1 MSNRF
6 KRGILRPIKDGEGRG
21 EIRYA
26 VTDIEASEWI
36 NFLCIGHYDKYT
48 DSLKVFESIRE
59 YLDFIFRHCPEN
71 DISSV
76 FAHFGGKYDFNFIMK
91 DCFLSERYQVVSAI
105 PRGSS
110 ILTFTIYDNVSCEE
124 IMFWDSSALL
134 SFSLRN
140 LTKTFKVESQKGEI
154 DYLNLQHSFKNKNYT
169 KEILEQP
176 ELFEVYR
183 NGRKVKRFN
192 KEWKKKEITYRIFNE
207 DGEYLDDVIHPIEN
221 KKMIIDYLVSD
232 LKGLSQC
239 LEKFYEWDLVKKA
252 GPSYTIAG
260 QSVRIWQTFLDKPI
274 HSIPNSVDEF
284 VREAYAGGRTE
295 VFKPIF
301 DATYDL
307 ENNPDNLSKDIL
319 KKLKKQKKIG
329 KLFYLDV
336 NSLYPTV
343 MRDNEF
349 GNKYVTTTYS
359 KSLYNPKGIGFW
371 EVTVNVPKELF
382 CPPLGVNH
390 TFEDGTV
397 KYIFPTGTFKGKWTI
412 AELEYAKTLGIK
424 ILKYH
429 KGVIFQK
436 QGYIFRDFINT
447 LYERRL
453 EAKRTGDSVNNT
465 LTKLVMNSTYGKV
478 GMRLEK
484 ENLVTDTKEVGLGLH
499 SEFSIEGKDV
509 RFMTKKIKL
518 ESFTNVQVSAYVTAY
533 SRILMHKI
541 YMQCGEDHLYYT
553 DTDSIF
559 SSKPFP
565 TGEELGLLKLEYTC
579 TSACFLLPKT
589 YVNEGVEGESFKK
602 KLTMKG
608 FDKKKIKNFTYQDFI
623 SCLRG
628 DMEVLK
634 VFQAPKFATL
644 KTALRKGDFLAM
656 NFDPKSDKAFDIKKL
671 ETADRGIKFLSDKK
685 VSIDDKLRFIHFDY
699 DVIVEHDPERA
710 LELVGNY
717 EEEVKSKLRKL
728 KSQRTRLNKKLGS
741 EYKKSQRSIKSRY
754 DKRTVTP
761 DGFDSTPIHIE

>member
-1 MSNRF
+1 MGF
-6 KRGILRPIKDGEGRG
+6 KSKVLRPIGEDGKKK

-26 VTDIEASEWI
+26 VTDIEAEEWI
-36 NFLCIGHYDKYT
+36 KLLCIGHYDKYSDT
-48 DSLKVFESIRE
+48 VKVFDCVQE
-59 YLDFIFRHCPEN
+59 YLEFVFRHCYDH
-71 DISSV
+71 DIDSI

-91 DCFLSERYQVVSAI
+91 ACSLSDRFTVVNAI

-110 ILTFTIYDNVSCEE
+110 ILTFIVYDTLSTQEL
-124 IMFWDSSALL
+124 MFWDSSALL

-140 LTKTFKVESQKGEI
+140 LTKTFKVEAQKGEI
-154 DYLNLQHSFKNKNYT
+154 DYLNLGHAYRNKNYT
-169 KEILEQP
+169 KLLFDKP
-176 ELFEVYR
+176 NKFEVYHK
-183 NGRKVKRFN
+183 GRKVKN
-192 KEWKKKEITYRIFNE
+192 YNPKWKKKDVTYRVLE
-207 DGEYLDDVIHPIEN
+207 DGSYLDEVFHPIEN
-221 KKMIIDYLVSD
+221 KKMVIDYLVDD

-260 QSVRIWQTFLDKPI
+260 QSVKIWQTFLDKPI

-295 VFKPIF
+295 VFKPVF
-301 DATYDL
+301 DATYDVK
-307 ENNPDNLSKDIL
+307 NNPDNLPKSAL
-319 KKLKKQKKIG
+319 KELSKQKKAG
-329 KLFYLDV
+329 KLYYLDI

-343 MRDNEF
+343 MRDHEY
-349 GNKYVTTTYS
+349 GNKYVTTTFS
-359 KSLYNPKGIGFW
+359 KAMYNPDGIGFW
-371 EVTVNVPKELF
+371 DVTVDVPKSIF

-397 KYIFPTGTFKGKWTI
+397 KYIFPTGEFRGKWTI
-412 AELEYAKTLGIK
+412 AEIEYAKTLGVK
-424 ILKYH
+424 VKAYH
-429 KGVIFQK
+429 KGVLFK
-436 QGYIFRDFINT
+436 KDGYIFRDFINT

-453 EAKRTGDSVNNT
+453 EAKRTGDSLNNA

-484 ENLVTDTKEVGLGLH
+484 ENLVSDGGQEGLTLH
-499 SEFSIEGKDV
+499 SEFEIEGHEV
-509 RFMTKKIKL
+509 RFMTKKVKL
-518 ESFTNVQVSAYVTAY
+518 EAFTNVQISAYVTAY

-541 YMQCGEDHLYYT
+541 YMECGKEHLYYT

-565 TGEELGLLKLEYTC
+565 TSEDLGELKLEYTC

-589 YVNEGVEGESFKK
+589 YVNEGVEGESFTK

-608 FDKKKIKNFTYQDFI
+608 FDRKKIKNFTFQDFL

-634 VFQAPKFATL
+634 VSQAPKFATL

-656 NFDPKSDKAFDIKKL
+656 NFDPDSDRGFDAKKL
-671 ETADRGIKFLSDKK
+671 ERVEKDIIFLQDEKIN
-685 VSIDDKLRFIHFDY
+685 IDDKLRYIHFDF
-699 DVIVEHDPERA
+699 DVICVHDPERA
-710 LELVGNY
+710 LELKANW

-728 KSQRTRLNKKLGS
+728 KGQRTRLNKKLSGTYKTS
-741 EYKKSQRSIKSRY
+741 ERSIKSKY
-754 DKRTVTP
+754 DKRTVSKN
-761 DGFDSTPIHIE
+761 GFDSTAIHIQ